1 MSSLISMPRQA
12 IATAC
17 EQPQPTTRPFLTAEW
32 RSLVMVNFEVDPAL
46 LLPLTP
52 AGTEL
57 DDWNGATLMSLVGF
71 RFLNT
76 RVCGCQVP
84 WHRDF
89 EELNLRFY
97 VRRRAPEGWR
107 RGVVFIKEIVPRRA
121 VTLVARKV
129 YGENYVTLPMGH
141 EIREE
146 VVHGKVVRSVG
157 YHWRPAPRL
166 NYVRMETAVDPAIP
180 SEESQHQ
187 FIAEHYWGYTR
198 LGDGRGLEYR
208 VDHPPWRVSPAES
221 VEMQCDAAL
230 LYGEPLGEFL
240 TASPV
245 SAFLAEG
252 SAVTVYRG
260 TAIDADI

>member
-1 MSSLISMPRQA
+1 
-12 IATAC
+12 
-17 EQPQPTTRPFLTAEW
+17 
-32 RSLVMVNFEVDPAL
+32 MVNFEVDPAL

-52 AGTEL
+52 SGTEL
-57 DDWNGATLMSLVGF
+57 DDWNGVTLMSLVGF

-76 RVCGCQVP
+76 QVCGCRVP

-107 RGVVFIKEIVPRRA
+107 RGVVFIKEIVPKRA

-146 VVHGKVVRSVG
+146 VVDGTAVCNVA
-157 YHWRPAPRL
+157 YHWRLAQRL
-166 NYVRMETAVDPAIP
+166 NYLGVETTAEPTLP
-180 SEESQHQ
+180 SEGSQHQ

-208 VDHPPWRVSPAES
+208 VDHPPWRVSPAKN

-230 LYGEPLGEFL
+230 LYGEPLAEFL
-240 TASPV
+240 TVPPV

-260 TAIDADI
+260 TAVHGE